1 MAQVL
6 EDIGKTI
13 NSTTTNSPGYGY
25 GLTQEQM
32 IELVRTHHPNMLE
45 NEARVY
51 LNQALREF
59 TKKTKILRGVYSMT
73 VTANTRWYDIDDE
86 IISINIVYF
95 NNERIKRLQSVPEK
109 DAV

>member
-1 MAQVL
+1 MAQ
-6 EDIGKTI
+6 IPF
-13 NSTTTNSPGYGY
+13 TTTNSPDYGY

-32 IELVRTHHPNMLE
+32 IELIRTHHPAMLE

-59 TKKTKILRGVYSMT
+59 TKKTKILRGVFT
-73 VTANTRWYDIDDE
+73 KAITANTRWYQIDDE
-86 IISINIVYF
+86 IVSINIVYF
-95 NNERIKRLQSVPEK
+95 DDNRIKRLQSVPEK

>member
-1 MAQVL
+1 MAQH
-6 EDIGKTI
+6 
-13 NSTTTNSPGYGY
+13 NPTTSNSPNYGY

-32 IELVRTHHPNMLE
+32 IELIRTHHPTMLE

-59 TKKTKILRGVYSMT
+59 TKKTKILRGVFT
-73 VTANTRWYDIDDE
+73 KAITANTRWYQIDDE
-86 IISINIVYF
+86 VISINIVYF
-95 NNERIKRLQSVPEK
+95 DDNRIKRLQSTPEK